1 MAVWELTIPQKISL
15 ATFVLTHEK
24 KSACFNIFTRKIM
37 SITSLRDILTQPFQ
51 DLTTMNKDVSP
62 TSPANRKKLS
72 NYPQFR
78 RTRHPKHHT
87 FRSPTKNGGCS
98 SFSSLVFHRFFH
110 ESKVPILPQLLVPP
124 QRLVVQPLQ
133 PPVLV
138 VLRLLWP
145 LPDGLFNSNKRRNQM
160 EHVYRAFPSR
170 IYRQYMYMMYG
181 SMWWIHGSWF

>member
-1 MAVWELTIPQKISL
+1 
-15 ATFVLTHEK
+15 
-24 KSACFNIFTRKIM
+24 M

-51 DLTTMNKDVSP
+51 NLTTMNKDVSP
-62 TSPANRKKLS
+62 TSPTNRKKVS
-72 NYPQFR
+72 KNPQFR

-87 FRSPTKNGGCS
+87 FRSPTKDGGFFQLFIF
-98 SFSSLVFHRFFH
+98 SFPPVFPPVFH
-110 ESKVPILPQLLVPP
+110 ESKVPVLPQLLVLP
-124 QRLVVQPLQ
+124 QRLVVQPPQ

-170 IYRQYMYMMYG
+170 IYRQYMYRMYG
-181 SMWWIHGSWF
+181 SMWWIHDSWF